1 MAKTT
6 YYKGSYYV
14 LYANG
19 VSELCYNKA
28 TADYLAKK
36 ANES

>member
-6 YYKGSYYV
+6 YYNGSYYV
-14 LYANG
+14 LYADG
-19 VSELCYNKA
+19 STELCYNKV